1 MNDDKGKKKTHN
13 DFLCRV
19 SKTYLRSRREELEK
33 KLTEADVSENRKKKR
48 LAALGEKESDF
59 LRLKRIRL
67 GLRDFQPLKVIGK
80 GAFGE
85 VRLVQKKD
93 TGKSMR

>member
-48 LAALGEKESDF
+48 LAALGE
-59 LRLKRIRL
+59 RIGFSPVETHPAR
-67 GLRDFQPLKVIGK
+67 P
-80 GAFGE
+80 
-85 VRLVQKKD
+85 
-93 TGKSMR
+93 T